1 MKKYI
6 DQLALLHTILTLLF
20 FSKIIQT
27 EIGLITYST
36 TTIIFMFYVLYINKR
51 IDSTNE

>member
-6 DQLALLHTILTLLF
+6 NQLALLHTILTLLF

-51 IDSTNE
+51 VDSTNE